1 MYGKMTAYIQERISI
16 SHEELDSNLSYFQLQ
31 TFAKGDY
38 LLKTNQYCRF
48 IGFLNEGLIVSTIA
62 DGAGVEKA
70 SDFIYP
76 GCFFTYTE
84 GLNTDIPSHKNIVAL
99 EDCEVLMMSKADLPV
114 ILNNHPKFEGLLNL
128 MLAEE
133 IKKLMLN
140 EQSFK
145 NVSLEQRYLNL
156 EKQYPNAFQKIP
168 LKYLADYLGIEAPSL
183 SRLRKRIAKARN

>member
-99 EDCEVLMMSKADLPV
+99 EDCEVLMMRKADLPV
-114 ILNNHPKFEGLLNL
+114 ILNNLPKFEGLLNL

-145 NVSLEQRYLNL
+145 TISLEQRYLNL

>member
-1 MYGKMTAYIQERISI
+1 MYDKITAYIRERISI
-16 SHEELDSNLSYFQLQ
+16 SYEDLYSNLRYFQLQ

-48 IGFLNEGLIVSTIA
+48 IGFLNEGLIVSTIT
-62 DGAGVEKA
+62 DSTGAEKA

-84 GLNTDIPSHKNIVAL
+84 GLNSNIPSHKNIVAM
-99 EDCEVLMMSKADLPV
+99 EDCEVLMMRKEDLPV
-114 ILNNHPKFEGLLNL
+114 ILKEHPKFEGLLNL

-140 EQSFK
+140 EQAIK
-145 NVSLEQRYLNL
+145 TISLEQRYLNL

-183 SRLRKRIAKARN
+183 SRLRKRITKIRN

>member
-1 MYGKMTAYIQERISI
+1 
-16 SHEELDSNLSYFQLQ
+16 
-31 TFAKGDY
+31 
-38 LLKTNQYCRF
+38 LKTGQYCRF
-48 IGFLNEGLIVSTIA
+48 IGFLNEGLIISTIA
-62 DGAGVEKA
+62 DSAGVEKA

-84 GLNTDIPSHKNIVAL
+84 GLNSNIPSHKNIVAM
-99 EDCEVLMMSKADLPV
+99 EDCEVLMMRKEDLPV
-114 ILNNHPKFEGLLNL
+114 ILNEHPKFEGLLNL

-140 EQSFK
+140 EQAIK
-145 NVSLEQRYLNL
+145 TISLEQRYLNL

-183 SRLRKRIAKARN
+183 SRLRKRITKIRN